1 MRRHDDEGAGS
12 GGGEPERQGRNGV
25 KRINVALQ
33 GGGAHGAFS
42 WGVLD
47 RLLADERIE
56 IEAIAGTSAGA
67 MNAVVVADGL
77 AAGGPQT
84 ARQRLD
90 AFWKAVSFGA
100 IMSPI
105 QRSLLDM
112 MLSNWSLDHNPALL
126 FADMV
131 TRVASP
137 YQLNPLNINPL
148 RDLIAHRVDFENV
161 RRCQDVKLFISATNV
176 HTGRSRVFSGEEITV
191 DAVMASACLP
201 YLFQAVEIDG
211 VPYWD
216 GGYKG
221 NPVLYPFLKACSSP
235 DVVLVQIVPIARAST
250 PKTAREIMD
259 RINEIAFN
267 APLIKDLRHIDF
279 VNECLDRGELK
290 GLGYRKMLLHAVDG
304 GAEFARLTASSKL
317 NAEWLFLTHLRDL
330 GHDAADR
337 WLNANFDALGRNATM
352 DLSVFRQ
359 ETSYDSAH
367 TGASRL
373 RK

>member
-1 MRRHDDEGAGS
+1 MRRETGGGS
-12 GGGEPERQGRNGV
+12 GGGWPRRATSGT
-25 KRINVALQ
+25 KPINVALQ

-47 RLLADERIE
+47 RLLGDDGIE

-77 AAGGPQT
+77 AAGGPRT
-84 ARQRLD
+84 ARERLE
-90 AFWKAVSFGA
+90 AFWKAVSFRS

-112 MLSNWSLDHNPALL
+112 MLSNWSLDHNLALL
-126 FADMV
+126 MADMM

-148 RDLIAHRVDFENV
+148 RDLIAQSIDFESV
-161 RRCQDVKLFISATNV
+161 RKCDRIKLFISATNV
-176 HTGRSRVFSGEEITV
+176 HTGRSRVFSGHEITV

-211 VPYWD
+211 EPYWD

-221 NPVLYPFLKACSSP
+221 NPVLHPFMTACASP
-235 DVVLVQIVPIARAST
+235 DVVLVQIVPIARPQT

-259 RINEIAFN
+259 RINEISFN

-279 VNECLDRGELK
+279 VNHCLDRGELG
-290 GLGYRKMLLHAVDG
+290 GLGYRKILLHAIEG
-304 GAEFARLTASSKL
+304 GEEFARLTASSKL

-330 GHDAADR
+330 GRRAADA
-337 WLNANFDALGRNATM
+337 WLARHYDQIGHRATM
-352 DLSVFRQ
+352 DLSVFRH
-359 ETSYDSAH
+359 DGAIARPPAH
-367 TGASRL
+367 GVTM
-373 RK
+373 KN